1 MAGTAHEIF
10 KQATAFFKAYCLS
23 LDEVPPVCHSTMIA
37 CIQQVTTRSPKGAR
51 GRATELAAKMERFWK
66 DKFCQIYPEK
76 VNCIGKSRIKA
87 IIADQMTDCL
97 LVNVTTHFRS
107 RCVRLCRILGLNR
120 TRSNICITNA
130 FKGKWEFM
138 DAEVKEPLQRV
149 LPPYPTKKY
158 ITYDMKKRPSD
169 YVAAT

>member
-1 MAGTAHEIF
+1 MRLSPHKIFSCRMPFVRSHNEVLQFFTMKCKLSNIPSGGHSLPAFDAFCNMAGTAHDIF
-10 KQATAFFKAYCLS
+10 KQATAFFKAYRLS

-37 CIQQVTTRSPKGAR
+37 CIQQVTARLPKGAR

-97 LVNVTTHFRS
+97 LVNATHS
-107 RCVRLCRILGLNR
+107 L
-120 TRSNICITNA
+120 
-130 FKGKWEFM
+130 
-138 DAEVKEPLQRV
+138 
-149 LPPYPTKKY
+149 
-158 ITYDMKKRPSD
+158 
-169 YVAAT
+169 